1 MESENTNSSG
11 YQPIDDKPTEELKQ
25 KSESTTT
32 RKEATSPSSTTPME
46 RDDARISQES
56 APTNGAHDA
65 SPPGKYV
72 FYAIVFATFLLVLY
86 FKTNGNKCRI
96 WIFTSDERLLDT
108 NSGVQ

>member
-25 KSESTTT
+25 KSESTPT
-32 RKEATSPSSTTPME
+32 RKEATSPSSATPME
-46 RDDARISQES
+46 RDARISQDS

-65 SPPGKYV
+65 SSPGKYV

-86 FKTNGNKCRI
+86 FKTNGNKCRF
-96 WIFTSDERLLDT
+96 WIFTSDARLLDT